1 VNSFEEFIKE
11 ESSTGILL
19 MLATIAALV
28 FKNTGLAEYY
38 DAFLSTPVVI
48 QFGLLKIDKDLL
60 LWINDGL
67 MAMFFL
73 MIGLE
78 VKREFFEGELRKPH
92 QVVLPAFAAVG
103 GMVVP
108 ALVYVYFN
116 SGDASAMSG
125 WAIPTATDIAFALGI
140 LSLLGNRVPPALKVF
155 LLALAIMDDLGA
167 IIIIAIFYTQDL
179 SVLSLVVAG
188 TALLA
193 LTLMNRLGVR
203 KLGLYMLIGVIMWVS
218 VLKSGVHATLAGVL
232 LAFTIPLR
240 FKDGTDGFV
249 HKVEH
254 KIHPYVAFMI
264 LPLFAFANTG
274 LSFSGIQPS
283 ELFSDIPMGIALGL
297 AVGKPV
303 GVFVFSAVAI
313 LVGLA
318 KLPKDVSWRALFG
331 VGCLCGVGLTMSLF
345 IGTLA
350 FSEGG
355 EADILVDRM
364 GILMGSWASALT
376 GFLVLW
382 LVLPRETKQD

>member
-1 VNSFEEFIKE
+1 MLQQFLRWEAAS
-11 ESSTGILL
+11 GLL
-19 MLATIAALV
+19 LVIAM
-28 FKNTGLAEYY
+28 GLAMLVANSPLASFY
-38 DAFLSTPVVI
+38 DTFLHVAV
-48 QFGLLKIDKDLL
+48 QVRVGELDIDKPLL

-103 GMVVP
+103 GMLVP

-116 SGDASAMSG
+116 YGNESAMSG

-140 LSLLGNRVPPALKVF
+140 LSLLGNRVPAALKVF

-188 TALLA
+188 SALLVLA
-193 LTLMNRLGVR
+193 LMNRFGVR
-203 KLGLYMLIGVIMWVS
+203 KLGLYMLVGVIMWVS

-240 FKDGTDGFV
+240 FKDGTDGYV

-274 LSFSGIQPS
+274 LSFSGIETEQ
-283 ELFSDIPMGIALGL
+283 LFSDIPVGIALGL
-297 AVGKPV
+297 ALGKPV
-303 GVFVFSAVAI
+303 GVFFFSAVAI
-313 LVGLA
+313 LLGLA
-318 KLPKDVSWRALFG
+318 KLPKDVGWRALFG

-364 GILMGSWASALT
+364 GILMGSWASAVI
-376 GFLVLW
+376 GFVVLW
-382 LVLPRETKQD
+382 LVLPREKKLD

>member
-1 VNSFEEFIKE
+1 MLQQFLRWEAAS
-11 ESSTGILL
+11 GLL
-19 MLATIAALV
+19 LVIAM
-28 FKNTGLAEYY
+28 GLAMLVANSPLASFY
-38 DAFLSTPVVI
+38 DTFLHVAV
-48 QFGLLKIDKDLL
+48 QVRVGELDIDKPLL

-103 GMVVP
+103 GMLVP

-116 SGDASAMSG
+116 YGNESAMSG

-140 LSLLGNRVPPALKVF
+140 LSLLGNRVPAALKVF

-188 TALLA
+188 SALLVLA
-193 LTLMNRLGVR
+193 LMNRFGVR
-203 KLGLYMLIGVIMWVS
+203 KLGLYMLVGVIMWVS

-240 FKDGTDGFV
+240 FKDGTDGYV

-274 LSFSGIQPS
+274 LSFSGIEMEQ
-283 ELFSDIPMGIALGL
+283 LFSDIPVGIALGL
-297 AVGKPV
+297 ALGKPV
-303 GVFVFSAVAI
+303 GVFFFSAVAI
-313 LVGLA
+313 LLGLA
-318 KLPKDVSWRALFG
+318 KLPKDVGWRALFG

-364 GILMGSWASALT
+364 GILMGSWASAVI
-376 GFLVLW
+376 GFVVLW
-382 LVLPRETKQD
+382 LVLPREKKLD

>member
-1 VNSFEEFIKE
+1 MLQQFLRWEAASGLLLVIVMGLAMLVANSP
-11 ESSTGILL
+11 L
-19 MLATIAALV
+19 AAL
-28 FKNTGLAEYY
+28 Y
-38 DAFLSTPVVI
+38 DTFLHVAV
-48 QFGLLKIDKDLL
+48 QVRVGDLDIDKPLL

-73 MIGLE
+73 IIGLE

-103 GMVVP
+103 GMLVP

-116 SGDASAMSG
+116 HGNESAMSG
-125 WAIPTATDIAFALGI
+125 WSIPTATDIAFALGI
-140 LSLLGNRVPPALKVF
+140 LSLLGNRVPAALKVF

-188 TALLA
+188 SALLVLA
-193 LTLMNRLGVR
+193 LMNRFGVR
-203 KLGLYMLIGVIMWVS
+203 KLGLYMLVGVIMWVS

-240 FKDGTDGFV
+240 FKDGTDGYV

-254 KIHPYVAFMI
+254 KIHPSVAFMI

-274 LSFSGIQPS
+274 LSFSGISTEQ
-283 ELFSDIPMGIALGL
+283 LFSDIPVGIALGL

-303 GVFVFSAVAI
+303 GVFFFSALAI
-313 LVGLA
+313 LLGLA
-318 KLPKDVSWRALFG
+318 KLPKDVGWRALFG

-355 EADILVDRM
+355 EADVLVDRM
-364 GILMGSWASALT
+364 GILMGSWASAVI
-376 GFLVLW
+376 GFVVLW
-382 LVLPRETKQD
+382 LVLPRNKKQA

>member
-1 VNSFEEFIKE
+1 MLQQFLRWEAASGLLLVLAMSVAMLVANSP
-11 ESSTGILL
+11 L
-19 MLATIAALV
+19 AAL
-28 FKNTGLAEYY
+28 Y
-38 DAFLSTPVVI
+38 DTFLHVAV
-48 QFGLLKIDKDLL
+48 QVRVGDLDIDKPLL

-103 GMVVP
+103 GMLVP

-116 SGDASAMSG
+116 HGNESAMSG

-140 LSLLGNRVPPALKVF
+140 LSLLGNRVPAALKVF

-188 TALLA
+188 SALLVLA
-193 LTLMNRLGVR
+193 LMNRFGVR
-203 KLGLYMLIGVIMWVS
+203 KLGLYMLVGVIMWVS

-240 FKDGTDGFV
+240 FKDGTDGYV

-274 LSFSGIQPS
+274 LSFSGISTEQ
-283 ELFSDIPMGIALGL
+283 LFSDIPVGIALGL
-297 AVGKPV
+297 VVGKPV
-303 GVFVFSAVAI
+303 GVFFFSALAI
-313 LVGLA
+313 LLGLA
-318 KLPKDVSWRALFG
+318 KLPKDVGWRALFG

-355 EADILVDRM
+355 EADVLVDRM
-364 GILMGSWASALT
+364 GILMGSWASAVI
-376 GFLVLW
+376 GFIVLW
-382 LVLPRETKQD
+382 LVLPRNKKQA

>member
-1 VNSFEEFIKE
+1 MLQQFLRWEAAS
-11 ESSTGILL
+11 GLL
-19 MLATIAALV
+19 LVIAM
-28 FKNTGLAEYY
+28 GLAMLVANSPLASFY
-38 DAFLSTPVVI
+38 DTFLHVAV
-48 QFGLLKIDKDLL
+48 QVRVGELDIDKPLL

-103 GMVVP
+103 GMLVP

-116 SGDASAMSG
+116 YGNEAAMSG

-140 LSLLGNRVPPALKVF
+140 LSLLGNRVPAALKVF

-188 TALLA
+188 SALLVLA
-193 LTLMNRLGVR
+193 LMNRFGVR
-203 KLGLYMLIGVIMWVS
+203 KLGLYMLVGVIMWVS

-240 FKDGTDGFV
+240 FKDGTDGYV

-274 LSFSGIQPS
+274 LSFSGIEMEQ
-283 ELFSDIPMGIALGL
+283 LFSDIPVGIALGL
-297 AVGKPV
+297 ALGKPI
-303 GVFVFSAVAI
+303 GVFFFSTVAI
-313 LVGLA
+313 LLGLA
-318 KLPKDVSWRALFG
+318 KLPKDVGWRALFG

-364 GILMGSWASALT
+364 GILMGSWASAVI
-376 GFLVLW
+376 GFVVLW
-382 LVLPRETKQD
+382 LVLPREKKLA

>member
-1 VNSFEEFIKE
+1 MLQQFLRWEAASGLLLVLAMSVAMLVANSP
-11 ESSTGILL
+11 L
-19 MLATIAALV
+19 AAL
-28 FKNTGLAEYY
+28 Y
-38 DAFLSTPVVI
+38 DTFLHVAV
-48 QFGLLKIDKDLL
+48 QVRVGDLDIDKPLL

-103 GMVVP
+103 GMLVP

-116 SGDASAMSG
+116 YGNESAMSG

-140 LSLLGNRVPPALKVF
+140 LSLLGNRVPAALKVF

-188 TALLA
+188 SALLVLA
-193 LTLMNRLGVR
+193 LMNRFGVR
-203 KLGLYMLIGVIMWVS
+203 KLGLYMLVGVIMWVS

-240 FKDGTDGFV
+240 FKDGTDGYV

-274 LSFSGIQPS
+274 LSFSGISTEQ
-283 ELFSDIPMGIALGL
+283 LFSDIPVGIALGL
-297 AVGKPV
+297 VVGKPV
-303 GVFVFSAVAI
+303 GVFFFSALAI
-313 LVGLA
+313 LLGLA
-318 KLPKDVSWRALFG
+318 KLPKDVGWRALFG

-355 EADILVDRM
+355 EADVLVDRM
-364 GILMGSWASALT
+364 GILMGSWASAVI
-376 GFLVLW
+376 GFIVLW
-382 LVLPRETKQD
+382 LVLPRNKKQA

>member
-1 VNSFEEFIKE
+1 MLQQFLRWEAASGLLLVIAMGLAMLVANSP
-11 ESSTGILL
+11 L
-19 MLATIAALV
+19 AAL
-28 FKNTGLAEYY
+28 Y
-38 DAFLSTPVVI
+38 DTFLHVAV
-48 QFGLLKIDKDLL
+48 QVRVGDLDIDKPLL

-103 GMVVP
+103 GMLVP

-116 SGDASAMSG
+116 YGNESAMSG

-140 LSLLGNRVPPALKVF
+140 LSLLGNRVPAALKVF

-188 TALLA
+188 SALLVLA
-193 LTLMNRLGVR
+193 LMNRFGVR
-203 KLGLYMLIGVIMWVS
+203 KLGLYMLVGVIMWVS

-240 FKDGTDGFV
+240 FKDGTDGYV

-274 LSFSGIQPS
+274 LSFSGIEMEQ
-283 ELFSDIPMGIALGL
+283 LFSDIPVGIALGL
-297 AVGKPV
+297 ALGKPV
-303 GVFVFSAVAI
+303 GVFFFSALAI
-313 LVGLA
+313 LLGLA
-318 KLPKDVSWRALFG
+318 KLPKDVGWRALFG

-355 EADILVDRM
+355 EADVLVDRM
-364 GILMGSWASALT
+364 GILMGSWASAVI
-376 GFLVLW
+376 GFVVLW
-382 LVLPRETKQD
+382 LVLPRNKQEA

>member
-1 VNSFEEFIKE
+1 MLQQFLRWEAASGLLLVLAMSVAMLVANSP
-11 ESSTGILL
+11 L
-19 MLATIAALV
+19 AAL
-28 FKNTGLAEYY
+28 Y
-38 DAFLSTPVVI
+38 DTFLHVAV
-48 QFGLLKIDKDLL
+48 QVRVGDLDIDKPLL

-103 GMVVP
+103 GMLVP

-116 SGDASAMSG
+116 YGNESAMSG

-140 LSLLGNRVPPALKVF
+140 LSLLGNRVPAALKVF

-188 TALLA
+188 SALLVLA
-193 LTLMNRLGVR
+193 LMNRFGVR
-203 KLGLYMLIGVIMWVS
+203 KLGLYMLVGVIMWVS

-240 FKDGTDGFV
+240 FKDGTDGYV

-274 LSFSGIQPS
+274 LSFSGISTEQ
-283 ELFSDIPMGIALGL
+283 LFSDIPVGIALGL

-303 GVFVFSAVAI
+303 GVFFFSALAI
-313 LVGLA
+313 LLGLA
-318 KLPKDVSWRALFG
+318 KLPKDVGWRALFG

-355 EADILVDRM
+355 EADVLVDRM
-364 GILMGSWASALT
+364 GILMGSWASAVI
-376 GFLVLW
+376 GFIVLW
-382 LVLPRETKQD
+382 LVLPRNKKQA